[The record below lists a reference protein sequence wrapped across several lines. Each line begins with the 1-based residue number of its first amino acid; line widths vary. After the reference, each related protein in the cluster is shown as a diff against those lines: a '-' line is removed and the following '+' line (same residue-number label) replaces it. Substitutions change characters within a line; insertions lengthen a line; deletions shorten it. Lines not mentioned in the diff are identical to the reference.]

1 MSVDGRDEPGGSG
14 NGDASVGD
22 AVPPQVPSQ
31 GGRASVPPGGHPV
44 DRSVPAQRDRRED
57 GVLPPP
63 RELPP
68 SDTDLI
74 DRMRSGDDTA
84 YEELYR
90 RHAQAVRRYA
100 RTCCRDAH
108 TADDLTAEVFARML
122 QAVRGGAGPAHAVRA
137 YLLTSVRRVA
147 ASWTRSA
154 RREQLVDD
162 FAVFAAQSA
171 RGPDVSDDDTLE
183 LGADV
188 RAMHHAEQSMA
199 MRAFRSLPE
208 RWQAV
213 LWHTEIEDES
223 PSEVATLFGLDANGT
238 RVLASRAREG
248 LKQAY
253 LQAHVSATLTGDEE
267 CARYADQLGTYA
279 RGRLRTRAERGLR
292 KHLDECAKCRLA
304 ALQIEEVAGGI
315 PAVVPV
321 AVIGWFGAAG
331 YAKAAGLI
339 AGGAGA
345 AGAAGAAAEAGGS
358 AAGASG
364 AAAGGGGSAGGGG
377 GAVGGGGG
385 SAGGGG
391 GAVGGGGGA
400 AGGGGGAAGGGGGSA
415 GGGGGAVASEGVG
428 APVKAGVAAGVVT
441 VGVVAAVV
449 MALAG
454 NEKPKPEAEGTP
466 SPPTPSSVARP
477 GEPTPTPTPSAPP
490 SSTRPGPGP
499 RPPEIVSARAQ
510 TPAPAPSSR
519 TSPSPEPDPDPTPT
533 RTPPP
538 PPESPRPT
546 PPPAPTP
553 TPTPPPPPPAPA
565 VYQWSELSY
574 DISGDGTKP
583 EMRIGSSSWVWKRS
597 GLSVGAQR
605 YAHGVTVHG
614 RSSVTIDLNRPC
626 LSYDALVGVDD
637 MTLRLGKVYFS
648 VYADGVRLW
657 RSPLVEGGDPAV
669 PVHVNLAGRSTVRLV
684 VEPRSA
690 LDNLMPVDWAES
702 RFTCG

>member
-1 MSVDGRDEPGGSG
+1 MSGDGRDESSGGGSG
-14 NGDASVGD
+14 DATAGGP
-22 AVPPQVPSQ
+22 VPPKVPSQ
-31 GGRASVPPGGHPV
+31 GGRASVPPRGHPA
-44 DRSVPAQRDRRED
+44 DGSVPAQRDWHED
-57 GVLPPP
+57 SVLPPP
-63 RELPP
+63 REMPP
-68 SDTDLI
+68 SDADLI
-74 DRMRSGDDTA
+74 DRMRAGDDTA

-108 TADDLTAEVFARML
+108 TAEDLTAEVFARML

-162 FAVFAAQSA
+162 FAVFATQSA
-171 RGPDVSDDDTLE
+171 RGSDVSDDDTLE

-188 RAMHHAEQSMA
+188 RAMHEAEQSMA

-253 LQAHVSATLTGDEE
+253 LQAHVSATLTADEE

-292 KHLDECAKCRLA
+292 KHLEECAKCRLA

-345 AGAAGAAAEAGGS
+345 AGAAGAAAAAGGTTSGAS
-358 AAGASG
+358 AA
-364 AAAGGGGSAGGGG
+364 GGGSAGG
-377 GAVGGGGG
+377 
-385 SAGGGG
+385 
-391 GAVGGGGGA
+391 
-400 AGGGGGAAGGGGGSA
+400 AGGGGGAA
-415 GGGGGAVASEGVG
+415 ASEGLG
-428 APVKAGVAAGVVT
+428 APVKAGIAAGVVA

-454 NEKPKPEAEGTP
+454 NEKPKEEAGPAP
-466 SPPTPSSVARP
+466 SPPKPSSVVRP
-477 GEPTPTPTPSAPP
+477 GEPTPSPSPSRQDPDPDPP
-490 SSTRPGPGP
+490 GIMP
-499 RPPEIVSARAQ
+499 ARAE
-510 TPAPAPSSR
+510 TPAPTPSSR
-519 TSPSPEPDPDPTPT
+519 TSPAPDQDPTPT
-533 RTPPP
+533 PPRKPAP
-538 PPESPRPT
+538 PPEPPKPT

-553 TPTPPPPPPAPA
+553 TPTPPPPPPPAPA

-597 GLSVGAQR
+597 GLSVGDRR

-614 RSSVTIDLNRPC
+614 RSSVTIDLNRSC
-626 LSYDALVGVDD
+626 SSYDALVGVDD

-648 VYADGVRLW
+648 VYADGARLW

-669 PVHVNLAGRSTVRLV
+669 PIHVNLTGRSTVRLV

>member
-14 NGDASVGD
+14 SGDASAGD

-44 DRSVPAQRDRRED
+44 DVSVPAQRDRRED

-171 RGPDVSDDDTLE
+171 RGPDVSDDDTVE

-345 AGAAGAAAEAGGS
+345 AGAAGAAAGAGGS

-364 AAAGGGGSAGGGG
+364 AATGASGSAGGAATGGGGS
-377 GAVGGGGG
+377 V
-385 SAGGGG
+385 
-391 GAVGGGGGA
+391 
-400 AGGGGGAAGGGGGSA
+400 

-466 SPPTPSSVARP
+466 SPPPPSSVARP
-477 GEPTPTPTPSAPP
+477 GEPTPTPSPPP

-533 RTPPP
+533 RTPAP

-574 DISGDGTKP
+574 DINGDGTKP

>member
-14 NGDASVGD
+14 SGDASAGD

-44 DRSVPAQRDRRED
+44 DGSVPAQRDRRED

-345 AGAAGAAAEAGGS
+345 AGAAGAAAGAGGS
-358 AAGASG
+358 AGGASGATVGATAGGGGSAGG
-364 AAAGGGGSAGGGG
+364 AAAGGGGS
-377 GAVGGGGG
+377 V
-385 SAGGGG
+385 
-391 GAVGGGGGA
+391 
-400 AGGGGGAAGGGGGSA
+400 

-466 SPPTPSSVARP
+466 SPSTPSSVARP
-477 GEPTPTPTPSAPP
+477 GEPTPTPTPSTPP

-510 TPAPAPSSR
+510 TPAPTPSSR
-519 TSPSPEPDPDPTPT
+519 TSPSPEPDPTPT
-533 RTPPP
+533 RTPTP

-574 DISGDGTKP
+574 DINGDGTKP

-669 PVHVNLAGRSTVRLV
+669 PVRVNLAGRSTVRLV
-684 VEPRSA
+684 VEPRST